1 MVLRCDLLA
10 IPRRRVVRFD
20 QSGTR
25 ELLIVTSFQR
35 NRRKRVYVEVQW
47 RSEADRKL
55 SLLHSGADGASWAGT
70 LSAHCRLCGRCHPD
84 GGLRTDANGIQKIQG
99 PDDHR

>member
-1 MVLRCDLLA
+1 MVLRCDLPA

-25 ELLIVTSFQR
+25 ELLIIISFQR

-55 SLLHSGADGASWAGT
+55 
-70 LSAHCRLCGRCHPD
+70 RCSYRYYIVE
-84 GGLRTDANGIQKIQG
+84 LTAFRG
-99 PDDHR
+99 PVR